1 MPHKLGLPRICVRQF
16 DCLMQVRKVTLAIN
30 RSYAEGCLR
39 RDEQFQEAMQTP
51 SVRKIVDA
59 VIQDHQKGPFVRDQQ
74 AMTCLNK
81 LRGLRDV
88 LSLNGGGQIILSE
101 VLRTWDSQDVQ
112 RAAGVHLLASML

>member
-1 MPHKLGLPRICVRQF
+1 MFNLDRF
-16 DCLMQVRKVTLAIN
+16 MQVRKVTLAMN
-30 RSYAEGCLR
+30 RTCAEGCLR
-39 RDEQFQEAMQTP
+39 RDEQFQEAMQNP

-88 LSLNGGGQIILSE
+88 LSLNGGGQINLSD
-101 VLRTWDSQDVQ
+101 VLQPWESQDVQ
-112 RAAGVHLLASML
+112 REAGVHLLAVAVD